1 MKAIYDAVVIGGGIA
16 GLSAALMLGR
26 ARRSVLVV
34 DAGSPRN
41 RFATHM
47 HGVPGHEGTP
57 PGELLAKVRQEVSE
71 YGGEFVAAE
80 VDAVVDNDPEIAI
93 ILRGGEQVRARA
105 VIAASGLTDELPNI
119 PGLAELW
126 GSRVLHCP
134 YCHGW
139 EVRDQRIGVI
149 AVSPMSLHQIQLLRQ
164 WSDQIVAFTADL
176 GPIDTET
183 EARLRAR
190 GVELVPTRVQRVE
203 YGAPDKPLTVRTDDG
218 ATVELDAIFVAGV
231 GRPHDSYLAD
241 FNLERTETPFGN
253 FIAIGR
259 GGSTGHERIWAAGNV
274 VDPSLNVPMSMGA
287 GSFTGAAVNAFLVE
301 KDFEE
306 AL

>member
-1 MKAIYDAVVIGGGIA
+1 MTHPERIRLDGAS
-16 GLSAALMLGR
+16 LTR
-26 ARRSVLVV
+26 A
-34 DAGSPRN
+34 
-41 RFATHM
+41 
-47 HGVPGHEGTP
+47 
-57 PGELLAKVRQEVSE
+57 Q
-71 YGGEFVAAE
+71 VAA
-80 VDAVVDNDPEIAI
+80 
-93 ILRGGEQVRARA
+93 
-105 VIAASGLTDELPNI
+105 
-119 PGLAELW
+119 
-126 GSRVLHCP
+126 
-134 YCHGW
+134 
-139 EVRDQRIGVI
+139 
-149 AVSPMSLHQIQLLRQ
+149 
-164 WSDQIVAFTADL
+164 VAWH
-176 GPIDTET
+176 
-183 EARLRAR
+183 
-190 GVELVPTRVQRVE
+190 
-203 YGAPDKPLTVRTDDG
+203 G

>member
-1 MKAIYDAVVIGGGIA
+1 MDTRGYEPPA
-16 GLSAALMLGR
+16 GMGACAGCVALR
-26 ARRSVLVV
+26 
-34 DAGSPRN
+34 
-41 RFATHM
+41 
-47 HGVPGHEGTP
+47 E
-57 PGELLAKVRQEVSE
+57 
-71 YGGEFVAAE
+71 
-80 VDAVVDNDPEIAI
+80 
-93 ILRGGEQVRARA
+93 
-105 VIAASGLTDELPNI
+105 
-119 PGLAELW
+119 
-126 GSRVLHCP
+126 
-134 YCHGW
+134 
-139 EVRDQRIGVI
+139 EVRERGV
-149 AVSPMSLHQIQLLRQ
+149 LR
-164 WSDQIVAFTADL
+164 
-176 GPIDTET
+176 
-183 EARLRAR
+183 RLRAR
-190 GVELVPTRVQRVE
+190 EVELVPARVQRVE
-203 YGAPDKPLTVRTDDG
+203 HGATEEPLTVRTDDG